1 MSGHFQSALTMPLE
15 TLELLHRDL
24 FDRLLIVQARHEGL
38 RLLTVDDEVLAY
50 RSPTV
55 DVRS

>member
-1 MSGHFQSALTMPLE
+1 MPLE

-24 FDRLLIVQARHEGL
+24 FDRLLIIQARHEGL